1 MGILFSGVQM
11 SLVKNFKMMSLYNQ
25 RMNIQLMASCL
36 CLSNDIVEKETHSF
50 FPNIISYWNH
60 LLFGD
65 LILLGRLALNHI
77 GKLSPQDLSEFPA
90 PKSPQDIYYNNLS
103 DIAVL
108 RKKVDELLITYCTNL
123 TEEDCE
129 KFINYTTTE
138 GLPVT
143 KAAADITQHIFNHQ
157 AHHRGQLTCVL
168 SQFGVDYGCMDLPA
182 IVSEGS
188 RIKKVC

>member
-1 MGILFSGVQM
+1 M

-25 RMNIQLMASCL
+25 RINDQLMASCL
-36 CLSNDIVEKETHSF
+36 GLSNDLLEKDTHSF

-77 GKLSPQDLSEFPA
+77 GQLSPQDLSAFPT
-90 PKSPQDIYYNNLS
+90 PTSPQDIYYNNLS

-108 RKKVDELLITYCTNL
+108 RKKVDALIIQYCTHL
-123 TEEDCE
+123 TDEDCE
-129 KFINYTTTE
+129 KFITYTTTE
-138 GLPVT
+138 GLLVT

-182 IVSEGS
+182 IVPEGS
-188 RIKKVC
+188 RLEKVRN

>member
-1 MGILFSGVQM
+1 M

-25 RMNIQLMASCL
+25 RMNIQLMTSCL
-36 CLSNDIVEKETHSF
+36 GLSNDIVEKETHSF

-60 LLFGD
+60 LLFSD

-77 GKLSPQDLSEFPA
+77 GKLSPEDLSEFPT
-90 PKSPQDIYYNNLS
+90 PNSPQDIYYNNLS
-103 DIAVL
+103 EIAVI
-108 RKKVDELLITYCTNL
+108 RKKVDELLIEYCTNL

-129 KFINYTTTE
+129 KFITYTTTE